1 MEPMLTTVR
10 ARYTEA
16 IDLLYTEK
24 TFYLTAT
31 THFPPWVSSLPDRH
45 RRLVRHLVL
54 HFYYTSN
61 YLQALWEDGEW
72 DSAFTAL
79 TQLTGLKTL
88 RIVVE
93 DFDGLFREISLALP
107 ILRLPVATVLHHVY
121 TRHGCEVWPHALPYV
136 IDKRTV
142 VEQAD

>member
-1 MEPMLTTVR
+1 MLTTVR
-10 ARYTEA
+10 ARYSEA

-24 TFYLTAT
+24 TFILTAT
-31 THFPPWVSSLPDRH
+31 NDFPPWVSTLPGRH

-61 YLQALWEDGEW
+61 YLLALWEDGEW
-72 DSAFTAL
+72 DSAFIAL

-93 DFDGLFREISLALP
+93 DFDGLFRELSLALP
-107 ILRLPVATVLHHVY
+107 LLRLPAVTVLYHVY
-121 TRHGCEVWPHALPYV
+121 TRDGQEDWSHALPYV

-142 VEQAD
+142 VDQAD